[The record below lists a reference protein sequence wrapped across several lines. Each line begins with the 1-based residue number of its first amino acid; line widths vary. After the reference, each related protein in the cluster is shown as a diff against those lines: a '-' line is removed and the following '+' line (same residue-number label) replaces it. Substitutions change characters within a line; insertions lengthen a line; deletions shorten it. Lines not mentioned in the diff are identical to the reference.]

1 MRTLTRTLLAA
12 LLLCPASSLRAQ
24 TAVDPSG
31 HWEGTIQIQDT
42 QLNIEIDLT
51 RNGKGELGGTFGQ
64 PAQQVKGLP
73 LSTVAVDGRSVRFVL
88 KAGPQPATFQATL
101 AADGK
106 TMAGEAA
113 QGGYTIPFMLTRT
126 GDARVV
132 VVPKSAAIGT
142 ELEGSWNGTLEA
154 DGGQMRL
161 IVKMANQP
169 DGTAAGTVVSP
180 DGSGIEIPIAMTQ
193 KGSNVTIEVTSVG
206 ASFAGVLNDTRT
218 EITGTWTQGPN
229 TLPLT
234 LRHAT
239 DGKE

>member
-1 MRTLTRTLLAA
+1 M
-12 LLLCPASSLRAQ
+12 
-24 TAVDPSG
+24 
-31 HWEGTIQIQDT
+31 
-42 QLNIEIDLT
+42 
-51 RNGKGELGGTFGQ
+51 
-64 PAQQVKGLP
+64 
-73 LSTVAVDGRSVRFVL
+73 
-88 KAGPQPATFQATL
+88 
-101 AADGK
+101 
-106 TMAGEAA
+106 
-113 QGGYTIPFMLTRT
+113 
-126 GDARVV
+126 
-132 VVPKSAAIGT
+132 PKSAAIGT